1 MLGPDS
7 GALPPSCFVAIEEVL
22 LVRIAVLD
30 DYQGVAL
37 SVGGWQRLP
46 ADAQVQAFRDHLT
59 DEDALVR
66 RLRPFDVIVAM
77 RERTPFPRSLLSR
90 LPDLRLLVTTGMRNA
105 SFDMEAAREFGIVVC
120 GTRGL
125 PTPTAELTWGLIIGL
140 MRHIAAEDRATREG
154 SWQTTVGLTLAGKT
168 LGVVG
173 LGNLGSQVAKVGLAF
188 GMDVV
193 AWSQNLT
200 PERAAAG
207 ARHVPKD
214 DLFATADVVSVHLVL
229 SERTRGIVGV
239 RELSLMKPGAF
250 LVNTSRGPIV
260 DEAALVAALRE
271 KRIAGAGLDVFD
283 EEPLPKGHPFLSLP
297 NTLITPHLGYVT
309 LETYERFYG
318 DAVEDILGFLQGAP
332 VRVVQT

>member
-1 MLGPDS
+1 L
-7 GALPPSCFVAIEEVL
+7 VAIWEVV

-37 SVGGWQRLP
+37 SVGGWERLP
-46 ADAQVQAFRDHLT
+46 ADAEVESFRDHLK
-59 DEDALVR
+59 DEDALAQ

-90 LPDLRLLVTTGMRNA
+90 LPNLKLLVTTGMRNA
-105 SFDMEAAREFGIVVC
+105 SFDMDAARELGIVVC

-140 MRHIAAEDRATREG
+140 MRHIAEEDRATREG
-154 SWQTTVGLTLAGKT
+154 RWQTTVGLTLAGKT

-173 LGNLGSQVAKVGLAF
+173 LGNLGSQVAKVGVAF
-188 GMDVV
+188 GMEVT

-200 PERAAAG
+200 PERAAEVG
-207 ARHVPKD
+207 ARHVSKD
-214 DLFATADVVSVHLVL
+214 ELFATADVVTVHLVL
-229 SERTRGIVGV
+229 SERTRGLVGQ
-239 RELSLMKPGAF
+239 RELSLMKPTAF

-283 EEPLPKGHPFLSLP
+283 EEPLPKDHPLLSLP

-309 LETYERFYG
+309 FETYERFYG

-332 VRVVQT
+332 VRVVQA